1 MASDNEEPSPTPAA
15 RPANARKETRA
26 RFPDQEVTAVVSP
39 ARRDSTSSYGSARP
53 ANDRHASGNDRLSRA
68 FESLNERTPLL
79 DTAGKDAASP
89 SQRPTPPMLDTQN
102 LCQTAAGEETKSTLY
117 IFMLVLGI
125 GGLQLAW
132 AVELSNGSPYL
143 LSLGISKAVLAF
155 VWIAGPLSGT
165 LVQPYVGMKS
175 DNCRVSW
182 GKRKPFIIGGAIATI
197 ATLLLLAWA
206 REIVHGIAAAFG
218 ANVESKGVAN
228 ATAVFAVLIVYI
240 LDFAINTI
248 QAAVRAFIVDGA
260 PAHQQEQANAWAG
273 RLTGVGNIIGY
284 LAADANLPKIFWFLG
299 DTQFKVLAA
308 IACIALASAVTASTS
323 YVKERDPRLDGPPQD
338 TGGIFDFFGQIFT
351 SMKRMPPQIRKVCEV
366 QFFNWIGW
374 FPFLFYITT
383 YIGQLQVNPIF
394 REHPNLPDEDI
405 NRHWEDATRTGSRA
419 LLIFAITSFST
430 NMLLPF
436 IVAPSYRPPPPQ
448 QRPARTPRTP
458 RTPGGGRPRLHRRQT
473 STMNAPRTPG
483 TPGQIFF
490 PPLAAPENKTLA
502 SRFFSALQI
511 KWLTLRRAWI
521 ASHIL
526 FFFCMMATFFVDTAA
541 GGIVIVGVVGLSWAL
556 SLWAPFALIS
566 AEISKRDAARRA
578 RWAKRALQMTDDEA
592 EDEEAEAEDQAG
604 VILGLHNVAIA
615 SPQVI
620 ATLVSS
626 LIFNIFQKPRGV
638 PGDES
643 TSWVLRF
650 GGLAALIAAY
660 MTYRVEEESEIAK
673 EEESEA

>member
-1 MASDNEEPSPTPAA
+1 MAGDNEDVPA
-15 RPANARKETRA
+15 RPKHIRTETRA
-26 RFPDQEVTAVVSP
+26 RFPEQEVTQIIHQP
-39 ARRDSTSSYGSARP
+39 RRDSTSSYGSGRP
-53 ANDRHASGNDRLSRA
+53 GSRLSGGGGNDRLTRA
-68 FESLNERTPLL
+68 FENLNEQTPLL
-79 DTAGKDAASP
+79 STSDSVDSPGRKASLP
-89 SQRPTPPMLDTQN
+89 NIDTQVSN
-102 LCQTAAGEETKSTLY
+102 TESEDETKSTLY

-143 LSLGISKAVLAF
+143 QSLGISKAVLAF

-175 DNCRVSW
+175 DNCRISW
-182 GKRKPFIIGGAIATI
+182 GKRKPFIVGGAIATI
-197 ATLLLLAWA
+197 ITLLLLAWA
-206 REIVHGIAAAFG
+206 REVVHGVAYLFG
-218 ANVESKGVAN
+218 ADVESKGVAS
-228 ATAVFAVLIVYI
+228 ATAVFAVAIVYV

-273 RLTGVGNIIGY
+273 RLTGFGNIIGY
-284 LAADANLPKIFWFLG
+284 LAADADLPKIFWFLG

-308 IACIALASAVTASTS
+308 IACIALALAVTTSLS
-323 YVKERDPRLDGPPQD
+323 YVKERDPRLEGPPQE
-338 TGGIFDFFGQIFT
+338 TGGVFDFFGQIFS
-351 SMKRMPPQIRKVCEV
+351 SMRRMPPQIRKVCEV

-383 YIGQLQVNPIF
+383 YIGQLEVNPIF
-394 REHPNLPDEDI
+394 EEHPNLSDEDI
-405 NRHWEDATRTGSRA
+405 NRHWEQATRVGSFA

-430 NMLLPF
+430 NLLVPL

-448 QRPARTPRTP
+448 QKPARTPRTP
-458 RTPGGGRPRLHRRQT
+458 RTPGGRRPGLHRRNT
-473 STMNAPRTPG
+473 SKMNAPRTPG
-483 TPGQIFF
+483 TGGQIFF
-490 PPLAAPENKTLA
+490 PPLSTPENKTLA
-502 SRFFSALQI
+502 SRFFKAIQI

-521 ASHIL
+521 LSHIL
-526 FFFCMMATFFVDTAA
+526 FFLCMEATFFVKTAT
-541 GGIVIVGVVGLSWAL
+541 GGVVLVAVVGLAWAI

-578 RWAKRALQMTDDEA
+578 RLAKRTIQLTDDE
-592 EDEEAEAEDQAG
+592 EDDEEAEAEDQAG

-626 LIFNIFQKPRGV
+626 LIFQVFQKPRGV

-650 GGLAALIAAY
+650 GGLAALVAAY
-660 MTYRVEEESEIAK
+660 MTYRVAEEGETAAAAI
-673 EEESEA
+673 EESEA